1 MPLSNRSSKVGTVLE
16 MPTLRRELVI
26 ENGLG
31 SITSFVSHESWNF
44 CTCYKILLY
53 TITWNFVQPTFHFCS
68 NQVSTSPLQWRHCV

>member
-31 SITSFVSHESWNF
+31 SITSFVSHES
-44 CTCYKILLY
+44 
-53 TITWNFVQPTFHFCS
+53 
-68 NQVSTSPLQWRHCV
+68 